1 MKKFLFVATIAV
13 LMSIFNINAQIE
25 LRNPT
30 NENKTIFKNPTE
42 NKEFNTNAVPFDE
55 KVQDGPRMDLNK
67 FGVEQRRNLNIQQGN
82 YNHYNQQ
89 VNHNQNSIVGN
100 IDRTNVNRPQSA
112 ALNNNQFNY
121 NQNASRKVSTDGA
134 VNATFN
140 TPMQVKPMK
149 QIGQLATVEDEIIE
163 TAPMQR
169 ISVNPEDG
177 SSNTETPTA
186 PGGDPNVPIEDAIPF
201 LVLIAGIYA
210 FILRRKQ

>member
-1 MKKFLFVATIAV
+1 MKKFLFVATITI
-13 LMSIFNINAQIE
+13 LMSIFNVNAQIE

-30 NENKTIFKNPTE
+30 NENKTILKNPTE

-121 NQNASRKVSTDGA
+121 NQNASRKVSTDGV

-169 ISVNPEDG
+169 ISINPEDG
-177 SSNTETPTA
+177 SSNTGTPTA
-186 PGGDPNVPIEDAIPF
+186 PGGDPTPIGDALPILMLF
-201 LVLIAGIYA
+201 AAIYT
-210 FILRRKQ
+210 FMIRRKQ